1 MNIFSLPTPRPLSA
15 KGGPVSLALGNF
27 DGLHLAH
34 RALLE
39 TAGEGEYPL
48 AVFTFCEPAKPY
60 LTSPEE
66 RLALLEAA
74 GVKTVFW
81 AGFECFRALSCEDF
95 VRYLKEELACRQVA
109 CGFNFRFG
117 RGASGDASV
126 LKNLADAAG
135 IACRILPE
143 QRVEG
148 KTISSS
154 AIRSLLREGEVT
166 RAARLLGRSFSLA
179 GTVAQG
185 FSVGG
190 SRLNTPTVNL
200 PVPEGLV
207 PLRKGVYV
215 THTALAGEIFPSV
228 TNWGS
233 RPTFDRQDVTCET
246 YLLDV
251 DRDLYGQK
259 ITVFFDKFLRPE
271 KKFPTEEALK
281 AAIAAD
287 IAAAAACHRQN

>member
-1 MNIFSLPTPRPLSA
+1 MNIISLPSPLPLSR

-34 RALLE
+34 RALLDRAD
-39 TAGEGEYPL
+39 TGEYPL
-48 AVFTFCEPAKPY
+48 AVFTFREAASPY
-60 LTSPEE
+60 LTSPED

-74 GVKTVFW
+74 GVQTVFW
-81 AGFECFRALSCEDF
+81 AAFEGFRSLSCEEF
-95 VRYLKEELACRQVA
+95 VRYLKENLACRQVA
-109 CGFNFRFG
+109 CGFNFHFG
-117 RGASGDASV
+117 RAASGDATT
-126 LKNLADAAG
+126 LARLADAAG
-135 IACRILPE
+135 IVCKILPE
-143 QRVEG
+143 QRLDG
-148 KTISSS
+148 GTISSS
-154 AIRSLLREGEVT
+154 AIRTLLRAGDVT
-166 RAARLLGRSFSLA
+166 RAARLLGRPFSLS
-179 GTVAQG
+179 GTVTQG

-190 SRLNTPTVNL
+190 RRLNTPTVNL

-207 PLRKGVYV
+207 PLQKGVYV
-215 THTALAGEIFPSV
+215 THTALAGEVFPSV

-259 ITVFFDKFLRPE
+259 ITVFFDQFLRPE

-281 AAIAAD
+281 TAIAGD
-287 IAAAAACHRQN
+287 IAAAAAYFRQS